1 MQNQSEMLSVPQHI
15 AIIMDGN
22 GRWAKQR
29 GLPRNA
35 GHRQGAKVFET
46 ICDYCQKIGVKYV
59 TAYVKISQ
67 NSMLLN
73 QIEEEKL

>member
-1 MQNQSEMLSVPQHI
+1 MAEDQKGSFSVPAHI

-35 GHRQGAKVFET
+35 GHRQGAKVFEN
-46 ICDYCQKIGVKYV
+46 ICGYCQKIGVKYV
-59 TAYVKISQ
+59 TAYAFPLKIGKG
-67 NSMLLN
+67 L
-73 QIEEEKL
+73 KAK